1 MASKRPLDLCNTPPS
16 KKLKLGSLNSPT
28 RQFQHSWKLDHSWL
42 SYDAKSKLMFCDICI
57 KVQKSN
63 SFTTGCAILKRDNV
77 TKHAKC
83 KGKLFH
89 IVFFDCGVG
98 VGW

>member
-1 MASKRPLDLCNTPPS
+1 
-16 KKLKLGSLNSPT
+16 
-28 RQFQHSWKLDHSWL
+28 
-42 SYDAKSKLMFCDICI
+42 MFCDICI
-57 KVQKSN
+57 KLQKSN

-89 IVFFDCGVG
+89 IIFFDCGVG
-98 VGW
+98 GWVGEIVKQFGSRSDKIFSLV